1 MALGALTAAV
11 TGLALGLC
19 VPSLA
24 GACTLPAPPD
34 PPPPPSALIKDYDVA
49 VYGVV
54 ASFRILPSTA
64 LPGEPVSADQ
74 RFEATVR
81 VTRVFKGWARRT
93 IRIAGSTSGATCG
106 YGVLA
111 PRQRVALR
119 LDKPS
124 HPYGVSITSRVTLKD
139 LLAATGGRWHR
150 PAGL

>member
-1 MALGALTAAV
+1 VSRRGLAASV
-11 TGLALGLC
+11 VGLALGLC
-19 VPSLA
+19 APSVASACSLA
-24 GACTLPAPPD
+24 PPPN

-64 LPGEPVSADQ
+64 APGEPVLADQ
-74 RFEATVR
+74 RFVATVR

-93 IRIAGSTSGATCG
+93 IRIAGSTAGSLCG
-106 YGVLA
+106 YGSLV

-119 LDKPS
+119 LDRPS
-124 HPYGVSITSRVTLKD
+124 NPYGVSITSRVTLAD

-150 PAGL
+150 PAGS